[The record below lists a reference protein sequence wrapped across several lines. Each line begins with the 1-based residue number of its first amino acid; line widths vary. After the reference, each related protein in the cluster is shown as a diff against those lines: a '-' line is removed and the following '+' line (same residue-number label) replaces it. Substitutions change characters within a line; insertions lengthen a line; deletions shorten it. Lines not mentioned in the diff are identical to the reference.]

1 LYAAL
6 GARNPSKAIALASF
20 TLPPATF
27 YAATSFMLG
36 KPFLVFVSVVAAY
49 FFASL
54 AMLVPAIDEF
64 DVATGRA
71 TAD

>member
-1 LYAAL
+1 MLGGGIGLYVAL
-6 GARNPSKAIALASF
+6 GARNPSRAIAGVL

-36 KPFLVFVSVVAAY
+36 KPFLVFVAIVAAY

-54 AMLVPAIDEF
+54 
-64 DVATGRA
+64 RC
-71 TAD
+71 